1 MDDKDALPVDL
12 KLDLTADDLEE
23 LNRRSLAAYARLD
36 FVDRMCRVLLLTAI
50 AAVVGCMFVS
60 IR

>member
-1 MDDKDALPVDL
+1 MDL

-36 FVDRMCRVLLLTAI
+36 FVDRMCLVLLLTAK
-50 AAVVGCMFVS
+50 AVLIVCMFVS
-60 IR
+60 IL